1 MAKAKFER
9 VKAANLEKR
18 REILALRL
26 QAAWRGRDGR
36 NIGLKWMR
44 TVRLAERREYFIKR
58 EGEKNA
64 ESSVWRLAQALKKP
78 ANVVIAQ
85 TVDIHSLAMRKKR
98 WRDNV
103 LPCVVSMIRG
113 CPTAW
118 TSSDVTH
125 LLEEGDRVLIDVRIA
140 PKRGLFSRAAAGG
153 GVGGASD
160 GEGGDGMMWRE
171 EWDEASQSPFYVNGM
186 GETVWERPAEM
197 DSDIV
202 EAEKAA
208 RKAAAR
214 AEKLLAAVDAE
225 LEAEEAGLLGASD
238 AEEEDE
244 IAGNDVLQ
252 KMREAKMSLKERA
265 ASKRARRAARK
276 RAAKRRKQK
285 ERKRIEEI
293 EANNPEPGEGRV
305 FFIKATPDNVLN
317 AGQIPLHKGW
327 PEEGVVGCHIYKLPP
342 MPAKELLLE
351 KASKFIGQ
359 GVIGQSVQKARRK
372 VGKVLKDRTLAL
384 AEFALKEKVPKG
396 EVSEEK
402 KKKMGELDG
411 SDEEGSAGAGSD
423 EEAAN
428 KEESEESDP
437 ELLALEQ
444 EEKRIAAEKA
454 ERKRKPNKLKVFAA
468 AQLRKVAERVFEREE
483 VRANAGILKTAG
495 ESNAGWR
502 MEKQADGSKIW
513 YNDATGVISYETP
526 KFILHKRAMAAAREA
541 EIEAD
546 KQRALDAE
554 KAEQERERL
563 AMKKKMEAR
572 RRR

>member
-1 MAKAKFER
+1 M
-9 VKAANLEKR
+9 
-18 REILALRL
+18 
-26 QAAWRGRDGR
+26 
-36 NIGLKWMR
+36 KWMR
-44 TVRLAERREYFIKR
+44 TVRLAKRREYFLKR

-64 ESSVWRLAQALKKP
+64 DSSAWRLAQALKKP
-78 ANVVIAQ
+78 ADVVVAQ
-85 TVDIHSLAMRKKR
+85 TVDIHSLAVRKRR

-103 LPCVVSMIRG
+103 LPCVVTMIRG

-125 LLEEGDRVLIDVRIA
+125 LLEEGDRVLIDVPIA
-140 PKRGLFSRAAAGG
+140 PKRGLFGRVAARGI
-153 GVGGASD
+153 GGASGADGD
-160 GEGGDGMMWRE
+160 GEEGDGMMWRE
-171 EWDEASQSPFYVNGM
+171 EWDEASQSAFYVNGM

-208 RKAAAR
+208 KKAAAR

-225 LEAEEAGLLGASD
+225 LEAEEAELLGASD
-238 AEEEDE
+238 AEEDDE

-252 KMREAKMSLKERA
+252 KMREAKMSRKERA
-265 ASKRARRAARK
+265 ASQRARRAARK
-276 RAAKRRKQK
+276 RAAKRQKQK

-305 FFIKATPDNVLN
+305 FYIKATPDNALN

-327 PEEGVVGCHIYKLPP
+327 PEDGVAGCHIYKLPP
-342 MPAKELLLE
+342 MPVKELLLE

-359 GVIGQSVQKARRK
+359 GVVGQSVQKARRK

-384 AEFALKEKVPKG
+384 AELALKEKIPKG

-402 KKKMGELDG
+402 KKKMGEVGGSDDG
-411 SDEEGSAGAGSD
+411 SDAGSD
-423 EEAAN
+423 EEAN

-468 AQLRKVAERVFEREE
+468 QQLRKVALTVFEREE

-563 AMKKKMEAR
+563 AMKKKMGAR